1 MIIVIFCDFAIHF
14 CSVLTRF
21 LVVSHPLAVAKFY
34 DLSKPNIDGY
44 GGATGEVH
52 HTMLRLFSHTT
63 STLDVSIHEN
73 KVIGTDF
80 SSTDTYLHVFT
91 HILVNS
97 SLFAVN

>member
-1 MIIVIFCDFAIHF
+1 VAPAFKKGG
-14 CSVLTRF
+14 RN
-21 LVVSHPLAVAKFY
+21 LAE
-34 DLSKPNIDGY
+34 N
-44 GGATGEVH
+44 GATGEVH